1 VGAFGIVLLLVSWIY
16 GNFDISPGRDV
27 DWYLTIVLVPLFIVT
42 RKLVPSTLS
51 RR

>member
-1 VGAFGIVLLLVSWIY
+1 VLLLVSWVY
-16 GNFDISPGRDV
+16 GNFEISPGRDV

-42 RKLVPSTLS
+42 RKLVPSTPP